1 MIQNAW
7 TDSGGGRRACR
18 RGSGGHRRDCGDDV
32 GEGALAEDLGLRRVG
47 ERRDRWGGDAGG
59 AGLAGQAGDL
69 ALVAVEAVRGDRMGE
84 GIEMGGEEV
93 GDRSHA
99 LTVRTVEEYE
109 KR

>member
-32 GEGALAEDLGLRRVG
+32 GEGSLAQSVGVRRVG
-47 ERRDRWGGDAGG
+47 ECRDRRGGDAGG
-59 AGLAGQAGDL
+59 AGLADQASDL
-69 ALVAVEAVRGDRMGE
+69 ALVAVEAVGGDRVGE
-84 GIEMGGEEV
+84 GIEVGGGEV

-99 LTVRTVEEYE
+99 LTVRIIEQYE